1 MSDKPGFKPYSEG
14 SIASGVKDGLKDLVK
29 GVPEALEKGLS
40 SGSGSGDQNQKKQN
54 FVGDVVAESENQIKP
69 KQPRD
74 VEAEIKQVRQ
84 AKQERNEQEEEFLAQ
99 LKAKREEEEKIIEAE
114 SFDIMP
120 SSAPAKGVN
129 PKVATK
135 KKSSPDQLRQRE

>member
-1 MSDKPGFKPYSEG
+1 MADKPGFKPYSEG
-14 SIASGVKDGLKDLVK
+14 SIASGVKDGFKDLVK
-29 GVPEALEKGLS
+29 EIPEALEKGLS
-40 SGSGSGDQNQKKQN
+40 SSTSGDQNQKRQNSVDGGIVGSEKQT
-54 FVGDVVAESENQIKP
+54 KP

-84 AKQERNEQEEEFLAQ
+84 VKEEKNKQEEEFLAQ
-99 LKAKREEEEKIIEAE
+99 LKAKREEEAKMIEEE
-114 SFDIMP
+114 SFDILP

-129 PKVATK
+129 PQVATK